1 MKIRKAEIRDLSALK
16 LISNEQFKNEN
27 LRPKFKLLQKDAN
40 YQIKIIEDGDIIFGY
55 IVIRCLDKYLFDI
68 YSMAIKQEYQGKG
81 YGYKFLRYILESY
94 NGHKFNLEVSEENN
108 AKYLYLKC
116 GFKIDGTRKG
126 YYGKKNAILM
136 SYVFKP
142 GSEESKSYF

>member
-1 MKIRKAEIRDLSALK
+1 MKIRKAEIRDLNVLK
-16 LISNEQFKNEN
+16 IISNEQFKNEN
-27 LRPKFKLLQKDAN
+27 LRPKFKLLQKDAT

-55 IVIRCLDKYLFDI
+55 IVIKYLDKYLFDI

-81 YGYKFLRYILESY
+81 YGYKFLRYILESS

-116 GFKIDGTRKG
+116 GFKIDGIRKG
-126 YYGKKNAILM
+126 YYGKKDAILM
-136 SYVFKP
+136 SYYVFKP
-142 GSEESKSYF
+142 GSEES

>member
-1 MKIRKAEIRDLSALK
+1 MKIRKAEIRDLNSLK

-27 LRPKFKLLQKDAN
+27 LRPKFKLLQKDAT
-40 YQIKIIEDGDIIFGY
+40 YQIKIIEEGDIIFGY
-55 IVIRCLDKYLFDI
+55 IVIKFLNKYLFDI

-116 GFKIDGTRKG
+116 GFKIDGIRKG
-126 YYGKKNAILM
+126 YYGKKDAILM
-136 SYVFKP
+136 SYYVFRP
-142 GSEESKSYF
+142 GSEES

>member
-1 MKIRKAEIRDLSALK
+1 MKIRKAEIRDLSVLK

-40 YQIKIIEDGDIIFGY
+40 YQIKIIEDGGIIFGY
-55 IVIRCLDKYLFDI
+55 IVIKCLDKYLFDI

-81 YGYKFLRYILESY
+81 YGYKFLRSILESY
-94 NGHKFNLEVSEENN
+94 KGHKFNLEVSEENN

-116 GFKIDGTRKG
+116 GFKIDGVRKG
-126 YYGKKNAILM
+126 YYGKKDAILM
-136 SYVFKP
+136 SYYVFKP
-142 GSEESKSYF
+142 GSEES

>member
-1 MKIRKAEIRDLSALK
+1 MKIRKAEIRDLSVLK

-40 YQIKIIEDGDIIFGY
+40 YQIKIIEDGGIIFGY
-55 IVIRCLDKYLFDI
+55 IVIKCLDKYLFDI

-81 YGYKFLRYILESY
+81 YGYKFLRSILERY
-94 NGHKFNLEVSEENN
+94 KGHKFNLEVSEENN

-116 GFKIDGTRKG
+116 GFKIDGIRKG
-126 YYGKKNAILM
+126 YYGKKDAILM
-136 SYVFKP
+136 SYYVFKP
-142 GSEESKSYF
+142 GSEES

>member
-1 MKIRKAEIRDLSALK
+1 MKIRKAEIRDLNVLK
-16 LISNEQFKNEN
+16 IISNEQFKNEN
-27 LRPKFKLLQKDAN
+27 LRPKFKLLQKDST

-55 IVIRCLDKYLFDI
+55 IVIKYLDKYLFDI

-81 YGYKFLRYILESY
+81 YGYKFLRYILESS

-116 GFKIDGTRKG
+116 GFKIDGIRKG
-126 YYGKKNAILM
+126 YYGKKDAILM
-136 SYVFKP
+136 SYYLFKP
-142 GSEESKSYF
+142 GSEES

>member
-27 LRPKFKLLQKDAN
+27 LRPKFKHLQKDAN
-40 YQIKIIEDGDIIFGY
+40 YQIKIIEDGGIIFGY
-55 IVIRCLDKYLFDI
+55 IVIKYLDKYLFDI

-81 YGYKFLRYILESY
+81 YGYKFLRYILESS

-116 GFKIDGTRKG
+116 GFKIDGIRKG
-126 YYGKKNAILM
+126 YYGKKDAILM
-136 SYVFKP
+136 SCYVFKP
-142 GSEESKSYF
+142 GSEES

>member
-1 MKIRKAEIRDLSALK
+1 MKIRKAEIRDLNVLK
-16 LISNEQFKNEN
+16 IISNEQFKNEN
-27 LRPKFKLLQKDAN
+27 LRPKFKLLQKDTT

-55 IVIRCLDKYLFDI
+55 IVIKYLDKYLFDI

-81 YGYKFLRYILESY
+81 YGYKFLRCVLESS

-116 GFKIDGTRKG
+116 GFKIDGIRKG
-126 YYGKKNAILM
+126 YYGKKDAILM
-136 SYVFKP
+136 SYYLFKP
-142 GSEESKSYF
+142 GSEES

>member
-27 LRPKFKLLQKDAN
+27 LRPKFKQIQKNAN

-55 IVIRCLDKYLFDI
+55 IVIKCLDKYLLDI
-68 YSMAIKQEYQGKG
+68 HSMAIKQEYQGKG
-81 YGYKFLRYILESY
+81 YGYKFLRYILESS

-116 GFKIDGTRKG
+116 GFKIDGVRKG
-126 YYGKKNAILM
+126 YYGKKDAILM
-136 SYVFKP
+136 SCYVFKP
-142 GSEESKSYF
+142 GSEES